1 MIRALNEQITGYDK
15 QFEPM
20 IETSFPEARR
30 VRQVRGVGPVT
41 ALAFVLALEDPSR
54 FRDGRT
60 AAAFLGLVPRRDQSG
75 AIDKQLGISKTGND
89 FVRRLLVQCAH
100 YILGPLGHDCDLRR
114 WGLGLMERGGKS
126 SKKRAIVATARKLAV
141 LLFRLWKRDEEWKP
155 LYNNA
160 TPPATETSAAN
171 ADRPKPTVQA
181 ACACAPDDT
190 GDRERRRIDCSASG
204 GAALLAEGPIPVALI
219 RAKMLGEPV
228 PDVR

>member
-1 MIRALNEQITGYDK
+1 
-15 QFEPM
+15 
-20 IETSFPEARR
+20 
-30 VRQVRGVGPVT
+30 
-41 ALAFVLALEDPSR
+41 
-54 FRDGRT
+54 
-60 AAAFLGLVPRRDQSG
+60 
-75 AIDKQLGISKTGND
+75 
-89 FVRRLLVQCAH
+89 
-100 YILGPLGHDCDLRR
+100 
-114 WGLGLMERGGKS
+114 MERGGKS

-155 LYNNA
+155 LYNNE

-181 ACACAPDDT
+181 DCACAPDDT

-204 GAALLAEGPIPVALI
+204 GDALLAEGPIPVALI